1 MVSKQSLRLC
11 RGELHA
17 EESTAWH
24 PLDGDL
30 ESSNLRR
37 GSGSLFGIVYC
48 LRRKQAT
55 QVAFAFLCLKGA
67 REKSHNGGGQRAH
80 TNSESDGESRRETRQ
95 LDEIIVI
102 EIVQEGDFLKA
113 NDVFQ
118 YNFRSAK

>member
-17 EESTAWH
+17 EESTAWR

-30 ESSNLRR
+30 ESSDLRR

-55 QVAFAFLCLKGA
+55 QVAFAFLCLKGV

-95 LDEIIVI
+95 LDKSIVI
-102 EIVQEGDFLKA
+102 EIVQEREF
-113 NDVFQ
+113 
-118 YNFRSAK
+118 